1 MCVYMIEQD
10 ERICTTGKQ
19 SIPEALLSKN
29 TSRSLLKTGELRV
42 IL

>member
-1 MCVYMIEQD
+1 MRVQD

-19 SIPEALLSKN
+19 FIPEALLSKN
-29 TSRSLLKTGELRV
+29 TNRSLLKTSELRI